1 MKVLVIGSGGREY
14 SIGMA
19 LKRDSSIK
27 KIYFALGNG
36 ATSDLGENVDLPTI
50 MNWQIF
56 VKRVE

>member
-19 LKRDSSIK
+19 LKRDSSIE

-36 ATSDLGENVDLPTI
+36 ATSDLGENVDITDYIELE
-50 MNWQIF
+50 IF